1 MTPEKPEAVSA
12 PNLLRLPEA
21 VSTPR
26 LLRLPEVL
34 RRVGMSKARLYE
46 LLTDDDPALRFPAPV
61 KVGRISVWPDVTVN
75 DWINRQIAR
84 SISTAA

>member
-1 MTPEKPEAVSA
+1 MSHLSPETAA
-12 PNLLRLPEA
+12 TA
-21 VSTPR
+21 TR

-34 RRVGMSKARLYE
+34 RCVGVSRARLYE

-61 KVGRISVWPDVTVN
+61 KLGRISVWPDVTVN